1 VSEVPGRE
9 SNEVAALALMG
20 LLASF
25 LVSYVK
31 ARAESLGFSCDVGLA
46 ERAERLILMIVGL
59 IFNIVLVPVLVI
71 LTAASLIT
79 VVQRLVHVR
88 AQAKARGA

>member
-1 VSEVPGRE
+1 
-9 SNEVAALALMG
+9 VATLALVG
-20 LLASF
+20 LVASF

-59 IFNIVLVPVLVI
+59 IFNAILVPVLVV

-79 VVQRLVHVR
+79 VVQRLIHVQ
-88 AQAKARGA
+88 AQARASEP